1 MYEKVR
7 TASRRRD
14 GMLLVWILI
23 AVFLLIALAAP
34 VAWGA
39 HLQLKYRE
47 FVNDLTESVLYAKSH
62 SCLYASS
69 GDERALVPDSR
80 ASRIYDIILTVGA
93 GKPQK
98 ELPNSEGVLLD
109 FGNGS
114 SLRFWPTEIEELDPE
129 ANEGVFISYT
139 NPAGEIYAYDTASL
153 SYDVLYAQAFPG

>member
-1 MYEKVR
+1 MYENVR
-7 TASRRRD
+7 TPTRRRD
-14 GMLLVWILI
+14 GMLLIWILI

-47 FVNDLTESVLYAKSH
+47 FVNDLTESVLYAKGH
-62 SCLYASS
+62 SCLYAVS
-69 GDERALVPDSR
+69 GDERTLVPDSR

-98 ELPNSEGVLLD
+98 ELPDGDGVLLD

-114 SLRFWPTEIEELDPE
+114 SLHFWPTEIKELDPE

-139 NPAGEIYAYDTASL
+139 DPAGETYAYDTASL
-153 SYDVLYAQAFPG
+153 TYDVLYAQVFPD